1 MIITSSATNHTSCT
15 PPYDEQSKGYSIF
28 AAFLAFIIPF
38 TVLIVFYVAIAV
50 MMRSKTKTKIK
61 RIKKKVEST
70 AWASTVDTHHLT
82 VPHPHQSRLTSRV
95 TITDVGDDTVSY
107 DYSSNVQSSS
117 EAVQNNGVYLGQ
129 GKEISKIAKKQLK
142 KEEAFQRR

>member
-1 MIITSSATNHTSCT
+1 MIITFSATNHTSCT
-15 PPYDEQSKGYSIF
+15 PPYDEQSKGYSIY

-50 MMRSKTKTKIK
+50 MMRAKTKTKIK
-61 RIKKKVEST
+61 RIKKKVESI

-82 VPHPHQSRLTSRV
+82 VPHTHPSRLTST

-129 GKEISKIAKKQLK
+129 GKEISKIVKKQLK